1 MSQADPFEFTFNG
14 DAGEF
19 NQLAGDLAIV
29 CDAMLRRSR
38 CVAARIRNNG
48 DVRGRSLVSGEAAA

>member
-19 NQLAGDLAIV
+19 NQLTGDLAIV
-29 CDAMLRRSR
+29 CSEMLRRSR
-38 CVAARIRNNG
+38 CIAARIRNNRPG
-48 DVRGRSLVSGEAAA
+48 SRRNFHSGPLTP